1 MHGRSPLIADN
12 RWIEKV
18 FHPVFPPDR
27 NADGVL
33 AWPRN
38 NIDSGAPADAV
49 RRSRVAALTLSVN
62 AAKWPGYADNHSP
75 EHRIERKSR
84 S

>member
-27 NADGVL
+27 NADDVL

-38 NIDSGAPADAV
+38 NIDSGAPGGCRATEP
-49 RRSRVAALTLSVN
+49 RRRVDL
-62 AAKWPGYADNHSP
+62 
-75 EHRIERKSR
+75 EH
-84 S
+84 